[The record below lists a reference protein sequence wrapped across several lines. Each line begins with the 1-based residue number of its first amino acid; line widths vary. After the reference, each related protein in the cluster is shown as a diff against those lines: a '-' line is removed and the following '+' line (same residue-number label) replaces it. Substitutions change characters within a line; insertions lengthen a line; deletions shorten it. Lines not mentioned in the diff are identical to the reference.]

1 MGEGYSQGSVIL
13 RGGGNSEEED
23 KVLGKTYSRRGQ
35 VPMKARYP
43 QREKCPWG

>member
-13 RGGGNSEEED
+13 SGGGNSEEED
-23 KVLGKTYSRRGQ
+23 EVLGRIYSWRGQ

-43 QREKCPWG
+43 KREVSMG